1 MDKDRKKEL
10 SAQYK
15 QAKKQAGVYRIY
27 NKENHK
33 SFVASAPDLTSV
45 NGRKFMLETGK
56 HDNKML
62 QDEWNQYGEKAF
74 VFEILEVLMEKD
86 EPFYDKRGEL
96 KKLEEKWLEKLQPFG
111 DRGYNNPVY

>member
-10 SAQYK
+10 VSQYN
-15 QAKKQAGVYRIY
+15 QAKKQAGVYRIL
-27 NKENHK
+27 NTKNNK

-56 HDNKML
+56 HDNKEL
-62 QDEWNQYGEKAF
+62 QDEWSSFGEKAF
-74 VFEILEVLMEKD
+74 VFEVLEVLTVKD

-96 KKLEEKWLEKLQPFG
+96 KKLEEKWLEKIQPFG
-111 DRGYNNPVY
+111 ERGYNNPVY